1 MYDCDFNQQLATN
14 MVLKNATKPRD
25 VSVCTGVWVWVCG
38 CGWMCMSL
46 CYIQI
51 SLPLSFSPPPLSTSL
66 SLYVCLTLFLF
77 LILSLSLLNYQSTY
91 TAINLH
97 IRRLIVRSARRTIN
111 LHSTRRTI
119 NLRRLYTVYEVH
131 VQLSIYIYIDCKQ
144 STNPNDV
151 TSNTFLSQD
160 THFQKLSSTACA
172 DVKGRSVV
180 HIYIYVYICIY
191 L

>member
-1 MYDCDFNQQLATN
+1 VY
-14 MVLKNATKPRD
+14 
-25 VSVCTGVWVWVCG
+25 VSLLYPNLSP
-38 CGWMCMSL
+38 SL
-46 CYIQI
+46 F
-51 SLPLSFSPPPLSTSL
+51 LPPLP
-66 SLYVCLTLFLF
+66 FLF
-77 LILSLSLLNYQSTY
+77 LSLFLSLPPSLFLPLPLSLLNYQSTY